1 MAKAKKVVESN
12 NSYDGADIVTLPFP
26 VCIQKRAHMYIGPT
40 DDSGVLTCIREI
52 LNNSVDEHLA
62 GHCTHIEIVRD
73 GATSFSIRDNGRGIP
88 FDVVDGKNSLSRIF
102 GTLHAGRNFTVK
114 SVFSTGLNGVGAT
127 AVNALSASF
136 EVTSK
141 RGSEQGYIKFEEGY
155 EKDLK
160 VSPKSKTLPK
170 PYDKSST
177 TVKFSLA
184 TKFFE
189 PDLDVKDEDVE
200 RLIHETAY
208 LNSGLSITYTYNG
221 ETKVFLYTNGVRDLL
236 DNTLNEN
243 KLLKK
248 SVSQLLLQ
256 TEDTSEI
263 KAVHSI
269 ISPIE
274 KLQLQQFNYIA
285 IEGNIG
291 AGKTTLSTKLSEDCN
306 AKLVLER
313 FADNPFL
320 PKFYKDQSRYA
331 FPLEMSFLA
340 DRYQQLSDD
349 LAQFDLFKDFVVAD
363 YHIFKS
369 LIFAKVT
376 LQEDEFRLYKTMF
389 DIIHKEMPKP
399 DLYVYLYQN
408 TERLLGNIKKRG
420 RSYEQEIPADYL
432 EKINQGY
439 LDYIK
444 TQTDL
449 NVLII
454 DVSDLDFVKK
464 QEDYVF
470 LLNEINKKIAL
481 ARG

>member
-1 MAKAKKVVESN
+1 MSQHQVILSLGSNQGNRLETVQSCIGLIHNEVATVVKVSKVYETPAWGFESEPFYNAAILIHTSKSAQKILNQVLKVEKKLGRVRSN
-12 NSYDGADIVTLPFP
+12 
-26 VCIQKRAHMYIGPT
+26 
-40 DDSGVLTCIREI
+40 DSGYQARIIDVDIIAFDEEIISTENLQVPHPLMQNRKFVLQPM
-52 LNNSVDEHLA
+52 LDL
-62 GHCTHIEIVRD
+62 
-73 GATSFSIRDNGRGIP
+73 
-88 FDVVDGKNSLSRIF
+88 
-102 GTLHAGRNFTVK
+102 
-114 SVFSTGLNGVGAT
+114 GLNWEHPT
-127 AVNALSASF
+127 
-136 EVTSK
+136 
-141 RGSEQGYIKFEEGY
+141 
-155 EKDLK
+155 
-160 VSPKSKTLPK
+160 
-170 PYDKSST
+170 
-177 TVKFSLA
+177 
-184 TKFFE
+184 
-189 PDLDVKDEDVE
+189 
-200 RLIHETAY
+200 
-208 LNSGLSITYTYNG
+208 
-221 ETKVFLYTNGVRDLL
+221 
-236 DNTLNEN
+236 
-243 KLLKK
+243 LKK
-248 SVSQLLLQ
+248 SISQLLLQ
-256 TEDTSEI
+256 TEDKSEI

-269 ISPIE
+269 VSPIE

-470 LLNEINKKIAL
+470 LLNEINNKIKN
-481 ARG
+481 

>member
-1 MAKAKKVVESN
+1 MLHVHKKTRKVNYKSKIVCYFANMSQHQVILSLGSNQGNRLETIQSCINLIHSEVATVVKVSKIYETPAWGFESEPFYN
-12 NSYDGADIVTLPFP
+12 AAILIHTSKSAQKILKQVLKVEKKLGRIRSKDFGYQARIIDVDIIAFDEEIISTETLQIPHPLMQNRKF
-26 VCIQKRAHMYIGPT
+26 
-40 DDSGVLTCIREI
+40 VLQPMMD
-52 LNNSVDEHLA
+52 L
-62 GHCTHIEIVRD
+62 
-73 GATSFSIRDNGRGIP
+73 
-88 FDVVDGKNSLSRIF
+88 
-102 GTLHAGRNFTVK
+102 
-114 SVFSTGLNGVGAT
+114 GLNWEHPT
-127 AVNALSASF
+127 
-136 EVTSK
+136 
-141 RGSEQGYIKFEEGY
+141 
-155 EKDLK
+155 
-160 VSPKSKTLPK
+160 
-170 PYDKSST
+170 
-177 TVKFSLA
+177 
-184 TKFFE
+184 
-189 PDLDVKDEDVE
+189 
-200 RLIHETAY
+200 
-208 LNSGLSITYTYNG
+208 
-221 ETKVFLYTNGVRDLL
+221 
-236 DNTLNEN
+236 
-243 KLLKK
+243 LKK
-248 SVSQLLLQ
+248 SIAQLLLQ
-256 TEDTSEI
+256 TEDRSEI

-291 AGKTTLSTKLSEDCN
+291 AGKTTLSTKLAEDCN

-408 TERLLGNIKKRG
+408 TERLLENIKKRG

-470 LLNEINKKIAL
+470 LLNEINRKIVL
-481 ARG
+481 AR

>member
-1 MAKAKKVVESN
+1 MLHVHKKTEKVNYKSKNVCYFATMKQHQVMVSLGSNQGNRLALIESCIDLIHNEVAVVVKVSKIYETPAWGLESE
-12 NSYDGADIVTLPFP
+12 PFYN
-26 VCIQKRAHMYIGPT
+26 C
-40 DDSGVLTCIREI
+40 VL
-52 LNNSVDEHLA
+52 L
-62 GHCTHIEIVRD
+62 
-73 GATSFSIRDNGRGIP
+73 
-88 FDVVDGKNSLSRIF
+88 
-102 GTLHAGRNFTVK
+102 LH
-114 SVFSTGLNGVGAT
+114 
-127 AVNALSASF
+127 
-136 EVTSK
+136 TSK
-141 RGSEQGYIKFEEGY
+141 SPQKLLNQL
-155 EKDLK
+155 LK
-160 VSPKSKTLPK
+160 VEKKLGRVRNQVAEYQPRPIDIDILT
-170 PYDKSST
+170 
-177 TVKFSLA
+177 F
-184 TKFFE
+184 
-189 PDLDVKDEDVE
+189 DEDVVAT
-200 RLIHETAY
+200 ET
-208 LNSGLSITYTYNG
+208 LQIPHPLLQ
-221 ETKVFLYTNGVRDLL
+221 KRMFVLQPLL
-236 DNTLNEN
+236 DLDRNWVHPV
-243 KLLKK
+243 LKK
-248 SVSQLLLQ
+248 SIVQLVAE
-256 TEDTSEI
+256 TEDTSVI
-263 KAVHSI
+263 QALHTLD
-269 ISPIE
+269 SPIE
-274 KLQLQQFNYIA
+274 KLALQPFNYIA

-291 AGKTTLSTKLSEDCN
+291 AGKTTLASKLAEDCN

-408 TERLLGNIKKRG
+408 TTRLLQNIKKRG
-420 RSYEQEIPADYL
+420 RSYEQEIPAEYL

-454 DVSDLDFVKK
+454 DVSELDFVKK
-464 QEDYVF
+464 QADYVF
-470 LLNEINKKIAL
+470 LLEKIQQATL
-481 ARG
+481 SN

>member
-1 MAKAKKVVESN
+1 MSQHQVILSLGSNQGNRLATIQSCIDLIHSELATVVKVSKIYETPAWGFESEPFYNAAILIHTSKSAQKILNQVLKVEKKLGRIRS
-12 NSYDGADIVTLPFP
+12 
-26 VCIQKRAHMYIGPT
+26 K
-40 DDSGVLTCIREI
+40 DSGYQARIIDVDIIAFNEEIISTETLQIPHPLMQNRKFVLQPM
-52 LNNSVDEHLA
+52 LDL
-62 GHCTHIEIVRD
+62 
-73 GATSFSIRDNGRGIP
+73 
-88 FDVVDGKNSLSRIF
+88 
-102 GTLHAGRNFTVK
+102 
-114 SVFSTGLNGVGAT
+114 GLNWEHPT
-127 AVNALSASF
+127 
-136 EVTSK
+136 
-141 RGSEQGYIKFEEGY
+141 
-155 EKDLK
+155 
-160 VSPKSKTLPK
+160 
-170 PYDKSST
+170 
-177 TVKFSLA
+177 
-184 TKFFE
+184 
-189 PDLDVKDEDVE
+189 
-200 RLIHETAY
+200 
-208 LNSGLSITYTYNG
+208 
-221 ETKVFLYTNGVRDLL
+221 
-236 DNTLNEN
+236 
-243 KLLKK
+243 LKK
-248 SVSQLLLQ
+248 SVVQLLAQ

-263 KAVHSI
+263 KEVQSI
-269 ISPIE
+269 NSPIE

-291 AGKTTLSTKLSEDCN
+291 AGKTTLSTKLAEDCN

-376 LQEDEFRLYKTMF
+376 LQEDEYRLYKTMF

-408 TERLLGNIKKRG
+408 TERLLENIKKRG
-420 RSYEQEIPADYL
+420 RSYEQEIPANYL

-444 TQTDL
+444 TQTNL
-449 NVLII
+449 NVIII

-470 LLNEINKKIAL
+470 LLNEINNKIKK
-481 ARG
+481 

>member
-1 MAKAKKVVESN
+1 MMDQHQVILSLGSNQGDRLAAILSCIDLIHNEVAVVVKVSKLYETPAWGFESDAFYNCAILVHTSKSAQKMLSQVLKVEKN
-12 NSYDGADIVTLPFP
+12 LGRVRKNEAGYQARIIDIDIISYDEEIIATENLNIPHPLLQNRKF
-26 VCIQKRAHMYIGPT
+26 
-40 DDSGVLTCIREI
+40 VLQPM
-52 LNNSVDEHLA
+52 LDL
-62 GHCTHIEIVRD
+62 
-73 GATSFSIRDNGRGIP
+73 
-88 FDVVDGKNSLSRIF
+88 
-102 GTLHAGRNFTVK
+102 
-114 SVFSTGLNGVGAT
+114 GLNW
-127 AVNALSASF
+127 
-136 EVTSK
+136 EH
-141 RGSEQGYIKFEEGY
+141 
-155 EKDLK
+155 
-160 VSPKSKTLPK
+160 PK
-170 PYDKSST
+170 Y
-177 TVKFSLA
+177 
-184 TKFFE
+184 
-189 PDLDVKDEDVE
+189 
-200 RLIHETAY
+200 
-208 LNSGLSITYTYNG
+208 
-221 ETKVFLYTNGVRDLL
+221 
-236 DNTLNEN
+236 
-243 KLLKK
+243 KK
-248 SVSQLLLQ
+248 SIAELLLNC
-256 TEDTSEI
+256 EDSSECKVI
-263 KAVHSI
+263 QNL

-274 KLQLQQFNYIA
+274 KLSLHNFNYIA

-291 AGKTTLSTKLSEDCN
+291 AGKTTLATKLAADCN

-408 TERLLGNIKKRG
+408 TDRLLQNIKKRG
-420 RSYEQEIPADYL
+420 RSYEQEIPGEYL
-432 EKINQGY
+432 EKINRGY

-449 NVLII
+449 NVLVI

-470 LLNEINKKIAL
+470 LLNAINKKITTK
-481 ARG
+481 